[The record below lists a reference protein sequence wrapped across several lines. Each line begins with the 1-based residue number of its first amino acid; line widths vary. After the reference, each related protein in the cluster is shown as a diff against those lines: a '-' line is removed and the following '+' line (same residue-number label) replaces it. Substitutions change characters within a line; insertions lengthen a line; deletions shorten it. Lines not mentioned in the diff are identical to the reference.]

1 MKSLVAITTLLTL
14 LISSTSLISANPIL
28 LDDQFI
34 LPEGFHIYRAVEPKL
49 TGGSYDL
56 TFDGE
61 GQLLVAEG
69 NSLRRIIDTDNNGIY
84 DSQETIATGPPLR
97 GRGPQ
102 GLLVIGDNL
111 YTVSGDGVQL
121 FSGYNSESGIKH
133 ERRLGAPFNTGGDH
147 AAHTILRGLDGYI
160 YLVSGDGGG
169 INDRKHITQ
178 DSSPSREERTASVFR
193 FDPKG
198 EEWECIGS
206 GGRNPPSLGMNY
218 LGEFFSFDSDMEFHV
233 DVPFYRPVRLNHW
246 ATGGDQGWQGV
257 GAYPPY
263 YVDCLPGVLEVG
275 RGSPNW
281 GVFYEHNQ
289 FPEKYHDAFIVCD
302 YRWKSA
308 TTGRYASSG
317 RLVVFHLKRHG
328 GSWRAELTELAKAKA
343 GAKDENGRAIN
354 FALVDVDVA
363 PDGSI
368 MATDHNQGV
377 WRIFY
382 NPEKTPKVPP
392 IEWAENNSI
401 NPNLLNELLGLPQK
415 SSEWSR
421 LKQIKIQQQAPF
433 DINDALKNA
442 SLNQELPSRSR
453 LSAIRL
459 LSRNFQ
465 TLPYNYIKKLAN
477 SPDEEV
483 RGQAAWLI
491 GIRGKPEHETILK
504 LLNDHKPFVRRR
516 AAEAFM
522 RMPTQKADATL
533 IQLLD
538 DPDRFVRYS
547 AMIALSHRP
556 TSEYFPLS
564 KGKIKPKALIRILV
578 AAHLRKERPSRKDAN
593 IIINKLLKIP
603 NISDEDHLD
612 LLRLLAIY
620 QKEIKADKNTLKM
633 TSSFLVNQFP
643 STAPNIRWEQI
654 RLMGKYELTQSFA
667 LLVEELISEKDQIT
681 QFHIATSLS
690 DLPKTNITNNKAIR
704 EKLTNWIISTQDGWF
719 SEFGGKGLQFPS
731 FWGTIVNKLGNL
743 HADSLVA
750 KLGQIKADSQL
761 MKSVLSNIKSSP
773 NADIILIERFNQAT
787 DNESRNNIIKILQ
800 QTSSERTTQF
810 MFSQLASTSNH
821 DLRKTL
827 TLGLSMRPNSVKPEF
842 LLSALFEFDD
852 PDIINACSLT
862 IAAARKTL
870 DQIYLDSKNKLFK
883 NNYSPKAVHYRLL
896 ELIDLQPASSVQL
909 EYALSTLT
917 GHNSTRK
924 NINPRAIWS
933 SDAQKNGDTTWFA
946 REFNISNKVSK
957 SELYITCDNEFEA
970 HINGKLVGSS
980 SSWEQPKKIDITSS
994 LRPGENLITLECKNL
1009 GGPAGLIAKLVWIND
1024 KGDPNSLVTNETWQF
1039 TKVPHKDWKTDGS
1052 KKGNW
1057 KFSLDVS
1064 KPTENVI
1071 KAYNAFTRD
1080 NNSNLVFSI
1089 KKYWHKWYL
1098 NNHGEAF
1105 LTRQNDKGSLRADEI
1120 IHNLI
1125 VSSINTKGDIAR
1137 GRKLYLNAGCYA
1149 CHGGIED
1156 QKTTIFGPSLNGATL
1171 RLKPEELADAIVYPS
1186 KHVPERFKA
1195 SLLTTTAGDQYN
1207 GFITEQT
1214 DKFVSITDL
1223 QNKIT
1228 RLRKVVVDSI
1238 KPQESSLMPAKL
1250 TNSFSDQQ
1258 IVDLLAFLKSLK

>member
-1 MKSLVAITTLLTL
+1 MKQKRIYLTSI
-14 LISSTSLISANPIL
+14 LISSASLTLANPVL

-34 LPEGFHIYRAVEPKL
+34 LPEGFHIYRAAEPKL

-56 TFDGE
+56 TFDGD

-69 NSLRRIIDTDNNGIY
+69 NSIRRIIDTDNNGIY
-84 DSQETIATGPPLR
+84 DSQETIATGPALR

-102 GLLVIGDNL
+102 GLLVIGDKL

-121 FSGYNSESGIKH
+121 FSGYNSSAIKH

-147 AAHTILRGLDGYI
+147 AAHTILRGLDDYI

-169 INDRKHITQ
+169 INKRKHITQ
-178 DSSPSREERTASVFR
+178 SSSPAREERTASVFR

-198 EEWECIGS
+198 EKWECIGS

-257 GAYPPY
+257 GAYPPH

-289 FPEKYHDAFIVCD
+289 FPENYHDAFIVCD

-368 MATDHNQGV
+368 MVTDHNQGV

-382 NPEKTPKVPP
+382 APEKTPKIPS
-392 IEWAENNSI
+392 IKRAENRSI
-401 NPNLLNELLGLPQK
+401 NSNLLDELLDLPQK

-421 LKQIKIQQQAPF
+421 LRQIKIKQQAPF
-433 DINDALKNA
+433 DINEALKNA
-442 SLNQELPSRSR
+442 SLNEALASRSR

-459 LSRNFQ
+459 LSKNFE
-465 TLPYNYIKKLAN
+465 TLPYNYIKELAN
-477 SPDEEV
+477 STDDEV

-491 GIRGKPEHETILK
+491 GIRGKSEHEIILK
-504 LLNDHKPFVRRR
+504 LLNDKKPFVRRR
-516 AAEAFM
+516 AVEAFM
-522 RMPTQKADATL
+522 RMPTQKADAIL

-556 TSEYFPLS
+556 TNEYFPLS
-564 KGKIKPKALIRILV
+564 KDTIKPKVLIRTLV
-578 AAHLRKERPSRKDAN
+578 AAHLRKEQPSNKDAN
-593 IIINKLLKIP
+593 FIIKKILRTP
-603 NISDEDHLD
+603 NLSDEDHLD
-612 LLRLLAIY
+612 LLRLLALY
-620 QKEIKADKNTLKM
+620 QKEIKADKDTLAIA
-633 TSSFLVNQFP
+633 SSFLTNQFP
-643 STAPNIRWEQI
+643 NADLNIRWEQI
-654 RLMGKYELTQSFA
+654 RLMGKYELTNSFA

-690 DLPKTNITNNKAIR
+690 DLPKININNHKANS

-719 SEFGGKGLQFPS
+719 SEFGEKGLQFPS

-750 KLGQIKADSQL
+750 RLGQIKADSQL
-761 MKSVLSNIKSSP
+761 MKSVISKIKASP
-773 NADIILIERFNQAT
+773 NADVILIERFNQAT
-787 DNESRNNIIKILQ
+787 DNVSRNNILKILQ
-800 QTSSERTTQF
+800 QTSSDRTTQF
-810 MFSQLASTSNH
+810 MVGQLAKTSNH

-827 TLGLSMRPNSVKPEF
+827 SLGLSKRKKSATPEF

-852 PDIINACSLT
+852 QDIINSCSLA
-862 IAAARKTL
+862 IATANKTL
-870 DQIYLDSKNKLFK
+870 DQIYFDSQNKLFQ
-883 NNYSPKAVHYRLL
+883 NNHPPKKVHSRLL
-896 ELIDLQPASSVQL
+896 ELIDLHPSSSIQL
-909 EYALSTLT
+909 EYALSALT

-924 NINPRAIWS
+924 NNSPRVIWS
-933 SDAQKNGDTTWFA
+933 SDRQKNGDKTWFA
-946 REFNISNKVSK
+946 REFNISNKFSK
-957 SELYITCDNEFEA
+957 SELFITCDNEFEA
-970 HINGKLVGSS
+970 YINGKLVGSS
-980 SSWEQPKKIDITSS
+980 SSWEQPKKIDITSD
-994 LRPGENLITLECKNL
+994 LRFGVNLIALECKNL
-1009 GGPAGLIAKLVWIND
+1009 GGPAGLIAKISWIND
-1024 KGDPNSLVTNETWQF
+1024 SGEPKNLVTDHTWQF
-1039 TKVPHKDWKTDGS
+1039 TLDPHKNWKIDGS

-1064 KPTENVI
+1064 KPSENVI
-1071 KAYNAFTRD
+1071 KAYNAFTKD
-1080 NNSNLVFSI
+1080 KNGNLVYAI

-1098 NNHGEAF
+1098 NKHGEAF
-1105 LTRQNDKGSLRADEI
+1105 LVRQNTKTRLRSDDI
-1120 IHNLI
+1120 IYDI
-1125 VSSINTKGDIAR
+1125 IISKISAKGDIEN
-1137 GRKLYLNAGCYA
+1137 GRTLYLNAGCYA
-1149 CHGGIED
+1149 CHGGIAD
-1156 QKTTIFGPSLNGATL
+1156 LKTTIFGPSLNGVTL

-1186 KHVPERFKA
+1186 KNVPERFKA
-1195 SLLTTTAGDQYN
+1195 SLLTTIDGDQYN

-1228 RLRKVVVDSI
+1228 RLKKSAVDSI
-1238 KPQESSLMPAKL
+1238 KPQESSLMPPKL
-1250 TNSFSDQQ
+1250 TNSFSDKQ
-1258 IVDLLAFLKSLK
+1258 IMDLLAFLQSLK